1 MSESPKYLDESLS
14 FAERAKDLVSRMTL
28 EEKASQMVYTAPA
41 IPRLGIPAY
50 NWWNEALHGV
60 ARAGTA
66 TMFPQAIAMAAM
78 FDADMVE
85 HIGSIIAEEGRA
97 KYNEYSRQN
106 DRDIYKGLTFWS
118 PNINIFRDPRWGRGH
133 ETYGEDPFLT
143 ATLGVRFVKGLQG
156 DDPKY
161 LKASAC
167 AKHFAVH
174 SGPESLRH
182 EFDAV
187 VSKQDLYDTYLPAFE
202 ALVKEAKVESVMG
215 AYNRV
220 YGQPACAN
228 DLLTK
233 ILRGD
238 WGFEGHFVSDCGA
251 ISDFHLHHKVT
262 DTAPESAALAVK
274 HGCDLNC
281 GSVYLH
287 ILTAIREGLLTEE
300 DVTPCVERL
309 MATRMKLGMFDE
321 HCPYDDIPFS
331 ANDSPEHREVS
342 LEAARRAQVL
352 LKNDGIL
359 PLDADKLSAV
369 AVIGPNADSRAV
381 LQGNYN
387 GTASRYVTI
396 LEGIEDLCAGKA
408 RVYYSEGCPLWRDKC
423 EGLALPGDRLAEAVS
438 VARQA
443 DVVVLC
449 LGLDPSIEGEEGDAS
464 NEYGAGDKNHLRLPG
479 LQQKLLEKVVAV
491 GKPTILV
498 LASGSALAVNF
509 AQEHCNAVVQSWY
522 PGALGGRAVAELL
535 FGQYSPSGRLPVTF
549 YKSEDDLPAFT
560 DYAMEGRTYRYL
572 HAIPLYPF
580 GYGLSYA
587 KFTCENLQLSAGSI
601 ASGDSIDATVTVRND
616 SDILAATPV
625 LFFLRD
631 EEASTRVPHFSLCA
645 FERIELEPGQ
655 SRQVS
660 VRIAPRA
667 MELVTEEGERV
678 IEPGEFTLFAGLT
691 APDDRSAELTGVRPL
706 SARFEVK

>member
-238 WGFEGHFVSDCGA
+238 WGFKGHFVSDCGA

-309 MATRMKLGMFDE
+309 MATRMKLGMFDK

-359 PLDADKLSAV
+359 PLNADKLSAV
-369 AVIGPNADSRAV
+369 AVIGPNADSRTV

-396 LEGIEDLCAGKA
+396 LEGIEDLCGGKA
-408 RVYYSEGCPLWRDKC
+408 RIYYSEGCPLWCDKC

-438 VARQA
+438 VAKQA

-464 NEYGAGDKNHLRLPG
+464 NEYGAGDKGHLRLPG

-631 EEASTRVPHFSLCA
+631 EEASTRVPHFSLYA
-645 FERIELEPGQ
+645 FERIELAPGQ
-655 SRQVS
+655 SREVS

>member
-1 MSESPKYLDESLS
+1 M
-14 FAERAKDLVSRMTL
+14 
-28 EEKASQMVYTAPA
+28 
-41 IPRLGIPAY
+41 
-50 NWWNEALHGV
+50 
-60 ARAGTA
+60 
-66 TMFPQAIAMAAM
+66 
-78 FDADMVE
+78 
-85 HIGSIIAEEGRA
+85 
-97 KYNEYSRQN
+97 
-106 DRDIYKGLTFWS
+106 
-118 PNINIFRDPRWGRGH
+118 
-133 ETYGEDPFLT
+133 
-143 ATLGVRFVKGLQG
+143 
-156 DDPKY
+156 
-161 LKASAC
+161 
-167 AKHFAVH
+167 
-174 SGPESLRH
+174 
-182 EFDAV
+182 
-187 VSKQDLYDTYLPAFE
+187 
-202 ALVKEAKVESVMG
+202 
-215 AYNRV
+215 
-220 YGQPACAN
+220 
-228 DLLTK
+228 
-233 ILRGD
+233 
-238 WGFEGHFVSDCGA
+238 
-251 ISDFHLHHKVT
+251 
-262 DTAPESAALAVK
+262 
-274 HGCDLNC
+274 
-281 GSVYLH
+281 
-287 ILTAIREGLLTEE
+287 
-300 DVTPCVERL
+300 
-309 MATRMKLGMFDE
+309 
-321 HCPYDDIPFS
+321 
-331 ANDSPEHREVS
+331 
-342 LEAARRAQVL
+342 
-352 LKNDGIL
+352 
-359 PLDADKLSAV
+359 
-369 AVIGPNADSRAV
+369 
-381 LQGNYN
+381 
-387 GTASRYVTI
+387 
-396 LEGIEDLCAGKA
+396 
-408 RVYYSEGCPLWRDKC
+408 
-423 EGLALPGDRLAEAVS
+423 
-438 VARQA
+438 
-443 DVVVLC
+443 LC